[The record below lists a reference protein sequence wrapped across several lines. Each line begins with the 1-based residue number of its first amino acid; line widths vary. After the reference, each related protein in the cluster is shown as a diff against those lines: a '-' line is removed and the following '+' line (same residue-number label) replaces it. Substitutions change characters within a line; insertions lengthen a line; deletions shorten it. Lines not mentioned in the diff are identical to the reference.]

1 MHYDH
6 ITFHLDE
13 DYPSDLPAHNAVH
26 HIGFYFAWAV
36 SQNLHSAAVASLPEF
51 DLLQQGLISGSVFV
65 LNQLGG
71 GIDETCFN
79 ELGNRFTAFYYHDDE
94 DGYGNFLID
103 YFNALNLNDETDFYR
118 TEDNP
123 ESQAL
128 VNPIFQA
135 AFEHWRASLT
145 I

>member
-13 DYPSDLPAHNAVH
+13 NYPSHLPAKNAVH

-36 SQNLHSAAVASLPEF
+36 SQNLHSAAAARLPEF

-65 LNQLGG
+65 LNQLNG

-79 ELGNRFTAFYYHDDE
+79 ELGNRFTQFYYHDDE
-94 DGYGNFLID
+94 EGYGHFLLD
-103 YFNALNLNDETDFYR
+103 YFDALNLHDESDFYR
-118 TEDNP
+118 TEDNTNN
-123 ESQAL
+123 QIL
-128 VNPIFQA
+128 THRVFQA
-135 AFEHWRASLT
+135 AFERWQASLT
-145 I
+145 N